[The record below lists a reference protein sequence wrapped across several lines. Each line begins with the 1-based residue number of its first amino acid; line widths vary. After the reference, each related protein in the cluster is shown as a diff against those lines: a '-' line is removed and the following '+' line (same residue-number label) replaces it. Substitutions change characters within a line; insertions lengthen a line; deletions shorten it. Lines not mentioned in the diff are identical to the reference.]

1 MYKENEGEYI
11 RDHPEEYVLFETGGP
26 TGITATF
33 YETKEELRNA
43 TAKYKGQFG
52 VGLLVLYVFLLGL
65 GTIGEIWEIEWI
77 LDLPLFR
84 PPGKY

>member
-1 MYKENEGEYI
+1 MNE
-11 RDHPEEYVLFETGGP
+11 TSP
-26 TGITATF
+26 TNNGKKNLVQKYNGQIGIGF
-33 YETKEELRNA
+33 
-43 TAKYKGQFG
+43 
-52 VGLLVLYVFLLGL
+52 LVLYVFLLGL

>member
-1 MYKENEGEYI
+1 MNEISPDPVDSGFKSL
-11 RDHPEEYVLFETGGP
+11 VQ
-26 TGITATF
+26 
-33 YETKEELRNA
+33 
-43 TAKYKGQFG
+43 KYKGQFG
-52 VGLLVLYVFLLGL
+52 LGLLVLYVFLLGL

>member
-1 MYKENEGEYI
+1 MNESSPNNGLI
-11 RDHPEEYVLFETGGP
+11 SLVKR
-26 TGITATF
+26 
-33 YETKEELRNA
+33 
-43 TAKYKGQFG
+43 YKGKIGIGF
-52 VGLLVLYVFLLGL
+52 LVLYVFLLGL

>member
-1 MYKENEGEYI
+1 MNESTDQSFFKKNKDKLGLGALLV
-11 RDHPEEYVLFETGGP
+11 YVL
-26 TGITATF
+26 
-33 YETKEELRNA
+33 
-43 TAKYKGQFG
+43 
-52 VGLLVLYVFLLGL
+52 LLGL

>member
-1 MYKENEGEYI
+1 MNKTSPNPA
-11 RDHPEEYVLFETGGP
+11 DS
-26 TGITATF
+26 GI
-33 YETKEELRNA
+33 KNLVQ
-43 TAKYKGQFG
+43 KYKGQFG
-52 VGLLVLYVFLLGL
+52 IGLLVLYVFLLGL

>member
-1 MYKENEGEYI
+1 MNK
-11 RDHPEEYVLFETGGP
+11 TSP
-26 TGITATF
+26 TRADSGI
-33 YETKEELRNA
+33 KSLVQ
-43 TAKYKGQFG
+43 KYKGQFG

-65 GTIGEIWEIEWI
+65 GTIGEIWEVEWI

>member
-1 MYKENEGEYI
+1 M
-11 RDHPEEYVLFETGGP
+11 LQ
-26 TGITATF
+26 
-33 YETKEELRNA
+33 
-43 TAKYKGQFG
+43 KYKGQFG

>member
-1 MYKENEGEYI
+1 MNENS
-11 RDHPEEYVLFETGGP
+11 P
-26 TGITATF
+26 TPADRGI
-33 YETKEELRNA
+33 KGLVK
-43 TAKYKGQFG
+43 KYKSQFG
-52 VGLLVLYVFLLGL
+52 VVLLVLYVFLLGL

>member
-1 MYKENEGEYI
+1 MSETNDQSFFKKNKDKLGFGALIIYI
-11 RDHPEEYVLFETGGP
+11 L
-26 TGITATF
+26 
-33 YETKEELRNA
+33 
-43 TAKYKGQFG
+43 
-52 VGLLVLYVFLLGL
+52 LLGL

>member
-1 MYKENEGEYI
+1 MNETSPNPADSGNKNL
-11 RDHPEEYVLFETGGP
+11 VQ
-26 TGITATF
+26 
-33 YETKEELRNA
+33 
-43 TAKYKGQFG
+43 KYKGQFG